1 MPVGLRAQGV
11 RPSSA
16 VGWRGGGPPPLGF
29 LPGVKNSQDV
39 TNMKFRNVPVVV
51 RRHLEV
57 LVLLPQCVSLVNSH
71 VVYATD
77 HPGAVTEKFVV
88 PLAGFDPKRLASG
101 PQHFASGPQ
110 ESRA

>member
-1 MPVGLRAQGV
+1 
-11 RPSSA
+11 
-16 VGWRGGGPPPLGF
+16 
-29 LPGVKNSQDV
+29 
-39 TNMKFRNVPVVV
+39 MKFRNVPAVV

-88 PLAGFDPKRLASG
+88 PPAGIEPAHMASEANALSPELRERRRQSTTPAFLVSTRLK
-101 PQHFASGPQ
+101 
-110 ESRA
+110 